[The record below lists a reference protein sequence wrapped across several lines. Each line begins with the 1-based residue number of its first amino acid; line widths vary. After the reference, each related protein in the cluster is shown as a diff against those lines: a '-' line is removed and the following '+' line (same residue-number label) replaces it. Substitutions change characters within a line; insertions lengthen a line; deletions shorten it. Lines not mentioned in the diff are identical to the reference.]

1 MSNTFNQSI
10 LQSNDI
16 MGKRII
22 TQYENNDNEPSQSV
36 VEYDNLTNEQKAVF
50 DAFEELS
57 KTLMG

>member
-1 MSNTFNQSI
+1 MANTFDQSI

-22 TQYENNDNEPSQSV
+22 TQYENNDNNPSQIV
-36 VEYDNLTNEQKAVF
+36 VEYADLTDEQKIIF

-57 KTLMG
+57 KSLMV